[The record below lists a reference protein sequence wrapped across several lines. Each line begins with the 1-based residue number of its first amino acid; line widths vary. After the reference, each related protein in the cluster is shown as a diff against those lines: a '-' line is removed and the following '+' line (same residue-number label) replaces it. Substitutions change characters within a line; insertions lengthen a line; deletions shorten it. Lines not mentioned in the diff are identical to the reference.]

1 MREHRVVALD
11 RHDGLPGRDLVALV
25 QRPHIERVP
34 VLAAELEDSD
44 GLVDPTEHRGLLL
57 EDLHG
62 HVRMAALLLQELLR
76 EVEVGVGV
84 VALPD
89 PVGREPEDLWIEP
102 SPGLGL
108 GCHGDNG
115 TGGPGGADHPEARV
129 VIRRSPRSRRAV
141 WGAAQSRSG
150 LAGLGAGST
159 RRISPSAAVPTS
171 SCSGV
176 GSRVPITRWISLPG
190 LRRSRVS
197 RESGWRSPHA
207 KTSTATAAL
216 PRPTATSAAGP
227 RRPARRAATLPSAAV
242 ASIGATRW
250 DPQRSC
256 SFPASAAS
264 ESSS

>member
-1 MREHRVVALD
+1 
-11 RHDGLPGRDLVALV
+11 
-25 QRPHIERVP
+25 
-34 VLAAELEDSD
+34 
-44 GLVDPTEHRGLLL
+44 
-57 EDLHG
+57 
-62 HVRMAALLLQELLR
+62 MAALLLQELLR

-89 PVGREPEDLWIEP
+89 PVGREPEDFWIEP

-115 TGGPGGADHPEARV
+115 TGGPGSADHPEARV
-129 VIRRSPRSRRAV
+129 VIRRAPRSRLAV
-141 WGAAQSRSG
+141 WR
-150 LAGLGAGST
+150 
-159 RRISPSAAVPTS
+159 AAVPTS

-190 LRRSRVS
+190 LRRRRVS

-216 PRPTATSAAGP
+216 LKQTATSAAGP